1 MSRLRDRMQEDLKLA
16 GRCENTQK
24 TYLRCV
30 AKFSRHFGKSPKA
43 LGQSEVRAYLLE
55 LIEKRTVS
63 ASTYNVYAA
72 ALCFLYRMT
81 LNRPEVVVG
90 IRRLKARRRLPTI
103 LAREEFERL
112 LEHLTLRMRT
122 IAVLAFGSGLRI
134 SEICQLRVEDIDST
148 RMQIHIERSK
158 GDKQRRTVLS
168 QMGLTLLRNYWK
180 AHKVRGPLLFPGKVP
195 GRAVTREA
203 FNKALGIAAVEATV
217 GKRVTPHSLRHA
229 FATYLLEAGT
239 DLRTVQVL
247 LGHASISS
255 TVWYLHVT
263 PAMLAKVTS
272 PADCLKSTDST
283 SEALAARPPAKVP
296 QSRNAQQHRPS

>member
-16 GRCENTQK
+16 GLCENTQR

-30 AKFSRHFGKSPKA
+30 ARFSRHFGKSPKA
-43 LGQSEVRAYLLE
+43 LGQSEVRAYLLN
-55 LIEKRTVS
+55 LVEKRTHS

-72 ALCFLYRMT
+72 ALRFLYRRT
-81 LNRPEVVVG
+81 LSRPDVVDG
-90 IRRLKARRRLPTI
+90 IRRLKAKRKLPAI
-103 LAREEFERL
+103 LTREEFERL
-112 LEHLTLRMRT
+112 LEHLTLRMRA

-134 SEICQLRVEDIDST
+134 SEICQLRIEDIDST

-158 GDKQRRTVLS
+158 GEKPRRTVLS
-168 QMGLTLLRNYWK
+168 RMGLTLLREYWK
-180 AHKVRGPLLFPGKVP
+180 TYKVKGPLLFPGKVP
-195 GRAVTREA
+195 GRTVTREA
-203 FNKALGIAAVEATV
+203 FNKALGIAAVEAKV

-255 TVWYLHVT
+255 TVRYLHVT

-272 PADCLKSTDST
+272 PADCLKKGDDAREVSAT
-283 SEALAARPPAKVP
+283 RPPAKVP
-296 QSRNAQQHRPS
+296 QPRNAQRHAS

>member
-30 AKFSRHFGKSPKA
+30 ARFSHHFGKSPKA
-43 LGQSEVRAYLLE
+43 LGQPEVRAYLLE
-55 LIEKRTVS
+55 LIERRKVS

-72 ALCFLYRMT
+72 ALCFLYRTT
-81 LNRPEVVVG
+81 LNRPDVVDW
-90 IRRLKARRRLPTI
+90 IRRLKVRRRLPAI
-103 LAREEFERL
+103 LTREEFERL
-112 LEHLTLRMRT
+112 LEQLTLRMRT

-134 SEICQLRVEDIDST
+134 SEICQLRVEELDTT
-148 RMQIHIERSK
+148 RMQVHIEHSK

-168 QMGLTLLRNYWK
+168 QLGLTLLRKHWK
-180 AHKVRGPLLFPGKVP
+180 ANKVRGPLLFPGKIP

-203 FNKALGIAAVEATV
+203 FNKALGIAAVKAKV
-217 GKRVTPHSLRHA
+217 DKRVTPHSLRHA

-272 PADCLKSTDST
+272 PADCLKSTDSI
-283 SEALAARPPAKVP
+283 SGAMAARPPAKVP
-296 QSRNAQQHRPS
+296 QPRSAQQRRAS

>member
-30 AKFSRHFGKSPKA
+30 ARFSYHYGKSPKA
-43 LGQSEVRAYLLE
+43 LGQSEVRAYLLD

-72 ALCFLYRMT
+72 ALCFLYRIT
-81 LNRPEVVVG
+81 LNRPDVVVG
-90 IRRLKARRRLPTI
+90 IKRLKARRKLPAI
-103 LAREEFERL
+103 LTREEFERL
-112 LEHLTLRMRT
+112 LEHLTLRMRS

-134 SEICQLRVEDIDST
+134 SEICQLRICDIDST

-168 QMGLTLLRNYWK
+168 RKGLTLLREHWK
-180 AHKVRGPLLFPGKVP
+180 ACKVKGPLLFPGKVP
-195 GRAVTREA
+195 GQAVTREA
-203 FNKALGIAAVEATV
+203 FNKALGIAAAEAKV
-217 GKRVTPHSLRHA
+217 DKRVTPHGLRHA

-272 PADCLKSTDST
+272 PADCLKGTGASV
-283 SEALAARPPAKVP
+283 EALVARPPAKAS
-296 QSRNAQQHRPS
+296 QRSAARRRAS